1 MRILV
6 AGFEHETNTFAPTKA
21 SFHSFEMGEGYPAM
35 LRGEAVLGLRDV
47 NLAIGGLIRA
57 AETRGDEVMPVIWA
71 GASASAHVTTDAFE
85 RIAGEIIQVAARADY
100 DAIHLDLH
108 GAMVTEEHDDG
119 EGEILRRLRQLVGP
133 RIPIFATADLHA
145 NVTEAM
151 LSHADGIVAYR
162 TYPHV
167 DLAATGERVAA
178 LHDDFRN
185 ALGPIFKASRRVP
198 FLIPL
203 NAQCTLAEPARSIY
217 ALLEKLEVGDVLS
230 LSFAPGFPASDF
242 PECGPVIWGY
252 GLTQTAV
259 DAAVDR
265 LLDAVVREEPRWA
278 VNFLSPHEA
287 VTEAMRLSKE
297 ASRPIVISDT
307 QDNPGAGGDANTT
320 GMLRAL
326 VECAAQDSALGVFYD
341 PAAVAA
347 AQKAGVG
354 NTVRLALG
362 GSSGITGDEPF
373 EGDFIVEMLSDGRC
387 LFEGPMFN
395 GTRVDLGGA
404 ACLRIGGVQVVVT
417 AMKAQMFDRN
427 LYRMVGIEPERMKIL
442 VNKSSVH
449 FRADFDPISEAV
461 LVAKSPG
468 PMRADPT
475 DLPWTRLSPEMRLK
489 PGGPAFGSSGRTS
502 NAS

>member
-1 MRILV
+1 MRILL

-21 SFHSFEMGEGYPAM
+21 SFRSFEMGEGYPAM
-35 LRGEAVLGLRDV
+35 LRGEAVLGLKDV

-57 AETRGDEVMPVIWA
+57 AEARGDSVVPVIWA
-71 GASASAHVTTDAFE
+71 GASASAHVTIDAFE
-85 RIAGEIIQVAARADY
+85 RITGEIVEMAAKGDY

-108 GAMVTEEHDDG
+108 GAMVTERHDDG
-119 EGEILRRLRQLVGP
+119 EGEILRRLRALLGP
-133 RIPIFATADLHA
+133 QVPIFATADLHA

-151 LSHADGIVAYR
+151 LKHADGIVAYR

-167 DLAATGERVAA
+167 DLAMTGERVAA
-178 LHDDFRN
+178 LHDTFR
-185 ALGPIFKASRRVP
+185 AVGRQVFRASRRIP

-203 NAQCTLAEPARSIY
+203 NSQCTLAEPARSIY
-217 ALLEKLEVGDVLS
+217 ALLEDLEGDDVLS

-242 PECGPVIWGY
+242 PECGPVVWGY
-252 GLTQTAV
+252 GLTQEAV
-259 DAAVDR
+259 DIAVER
-265 LLDAVVREEPRWA
+265 LFDTIVADEKRWA
-278 VNFLSPHEA
+278 VDFLSPREA
-287 VTEAMRLSKE
+287 VLEAMRLSQS

-326 VECAAQDSALGVFYD
+326 VECGAQDSALGVFYD
-341 PAAVAA
+341 PSAVAA
-347 AQKAGVG
+347 AQQAGAG
-354 NTVRLALG
+354 NRVRVALG
-362 GSSGITGDEPF
+362 GSSGIDGDTPF
-373 EGDFIVEMLSDGRC
+373 EGEFLVETLSDGLC
-387 LFEGPMFN
+387 VFDGPMFHGN
-395 GTRVDLGGA
+395 RVDLGGA
-404 ACLRIGGVQVVVT
+404 ACLRIEGVRVVVT

-427 LYRMVGIEPERMKIL
+427 LYRMVGIEPQNMKIL

-475 DLPWTRLSPEMRLK
+475 DLPWTRLAPGMRLK
-489 PGGPAFGSSGRTS
+489 PGGQPFGV
-502 NAS
+502 